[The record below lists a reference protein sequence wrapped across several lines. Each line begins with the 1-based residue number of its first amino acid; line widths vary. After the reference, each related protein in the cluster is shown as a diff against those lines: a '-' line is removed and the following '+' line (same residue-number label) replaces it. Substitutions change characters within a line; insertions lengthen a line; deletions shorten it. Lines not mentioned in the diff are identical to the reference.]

1 MPWPFSAEWPAI
13 DFQCSLPV
21 DRPIVAIHK
30 CSARFLS
37 KMMTIVV
44 GIRCNIVAVIRVKY
58 YFAADILA
66 PLQRTRSKEAG
77 QIQIIVHVKT
87 YV

>member
-1 MPWPFSAEWPAI
+1 
-13 DFQCSLPV
+13 
-21 DRPIVAIHK
+21 
-30 CSARFLS
+30 
-37 KMMTIVV
+37 MTIVV
-44 GIRCNIVAVIRVKY
+44 GIRCNIAAVIRVKY

-77 QIQIIVHVKT
+77 QIQVIVHVKT

>member
-1 MPWPFSAEWPAI
+1 
-13 DFQCSLPV
+13 
-21 DRPIVAIHK
+21 
-30 CSARFLS
+30 
-37 KMMTIVV
+37 MTIVV
-44 GIRCNIVAVIRVKY
+44 GIRCNIAAVIRVKY

-87 YV
+87 YVSCDISLHKKILFTFCAEDGVTYATGALVGPRYGI

>member
-1 MPWPFSAEWPAI
+1 
-13 DFQCSLPV
+13 
-21 DRPIVAIHK
+21 
-30 CSARFLS
+30 
-37 KMMTIVV
+37 MTIVV
-44 GIRCNIVAVIRVKY
+44 GIRCIAAVIRVKY